1 MKHQQNHQRSNHGVF
16 SRNAKTQLP
25 RLRRMLEIVAFGR
38 EVVENFCGERLDDNN
53 VEYPSK

>member
-1 MKHQQNHQRSNHGVF
+1 MKRQQNHRRLNHGVF

-38 EVVENFCGERLDDNN
+38 EVVEPDGGERLDDNN
-53 VEYPSK
+53 VEFPVK